1 MKDLLDLRI
10 QKKINPDYLIY
21 KYKTKRISPE
31 DFGNFQNPID
41 LFKDLRD
48 GNINPKNVLKD
59 QINFKSDLGEITKG
73 NKKSKIK
80 DQIDVIQN
88 VEFFFD
94 LIEKIIDF
102 FMDYSLLLY
111 KAK

>member
-48 GNINPKNVLKD
+48 GNINPKKVLKN
-59 QINFKSDLGEITKG
+59 QINFKSDLDKMKIWKSEIKIRRS
-73 NKKSKIK
+73 SKCNISYIVLV
-80 DQIDVIQN
+80 Q
-88 VEFFFD
+88 
-94 LIEKIIDF
+94 
-102 FMDYSLLLY
+102 LLSI
-111 KAK
+111 

>member
-1 MKDLLDLRI
+1 M
-10 QKKINPDYLIY
+10 IY

-31 DFGNFQNPID
+31 DFENFQNPID

-48 GNINPKNVLKD
+48 GNINPKND

-80 DQIDVIQN
+80 DQINAMQN
-88 VEFFFD
+88 VEVFFD

-102 FMDYSLLLY
+102 FRDYSLLLY